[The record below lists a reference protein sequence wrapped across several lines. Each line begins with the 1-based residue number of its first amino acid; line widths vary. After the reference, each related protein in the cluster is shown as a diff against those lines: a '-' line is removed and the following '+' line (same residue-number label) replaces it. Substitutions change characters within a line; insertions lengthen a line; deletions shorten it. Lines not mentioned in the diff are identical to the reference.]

1 MIGCHRLWLV
11 TGRLWLVTGRLWHFV
26 TGRLLVKTHNNDDGD
41 FQSWCWPK
49 ASNSMIWWL
58 PITQNHSNLSKASLP
73 QLLLAGFSIH
83 QRHNHLLLNRCV
95 PGFVFIFRFVFC
107 FHFLGSLH
115 LYLHFYLN
123 SDDYASP
130 SLVTEGIFSITSSDA
145 EISSFKV
152 GARARQ
158 ADWGDVL
165 CSGGEGGSPF
175 YEVISQKIFYF
186 TKDGSAGKLG
196 QCALLWWWNILPANN
211 MKWYL
216 TDSGIKIHNEN
227 NANY

>member
-95 PGFVFIFRFVFC
+95 PGFVFIFRFVLY
-107 FHFLGSLH
+107 FHFFGSLY
-115 LYLHFYLN
+115 LYLHFYLH
-123 SDDYASP
+123 SDDDASP
-130 SLVTEGIFSITSSDA
+130 SLVTKGIFSITSSDA

-165 CSGGEGGSPF
+165 CPEGGVTILWSDFTKNLSF
-175 YEVISQKIFYF
+175 YEGWLSRQIGAMCSALVVEYLPSQQYEMIF
-186 TKDGSAGKLG
+186 
-196 QCALLWWWNILPANN
+196 NR
-211 MKWYL
+211 
-216 TDSGIKIHNEN
+216 
-227 NANY
+227 